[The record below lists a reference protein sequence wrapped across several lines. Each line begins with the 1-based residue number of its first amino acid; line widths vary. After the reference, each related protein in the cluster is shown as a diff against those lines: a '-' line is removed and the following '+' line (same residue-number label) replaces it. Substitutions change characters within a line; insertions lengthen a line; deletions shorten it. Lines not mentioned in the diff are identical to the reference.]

1 MFVIACFV
9 RLMIIDVYGY
19 NVVSFYSIFTCYIF
33 DFWLVINDVSICSVI
48 SDMEFV
54 IR

>member
-9 RLMIIDVYGY
+9 RLMIIEVYGY
-19 NVVSFYSIFTCYIF
+19 NVVSFYSISTCYIF
-33 DFWLVINDVSICSVI
+33 DCWLVMNDVSICSVI
-48 SDMEFV
+48 SDLEFV